1 MQGSARGRRGVAR
14 QCITCVGGGRYAWEG
29 EHGGGQVPI
38 FTCELHVVSMPN
50 MNQVFVSIKNSFCHY
65 ITHK

>member
-1 MQGSARGRRGVAR
+1 MAGGVSHVSVSRVWEEVGTRGRGARG
-14 QCITCVGGGRYAWEG
+14 
-29 EHGGGQVPI
+29 GGGQVPI

>member
-1 MQGSARGRRGVAR
+1 MSHVSVSRVWEEVGTRGRGS
-14 QCITCVGGGRYAWEG
+14 TEG
-29 EHGGGQVPI
+29 GGGQVPI